1 MTGVLQGGG
10 EFVVAAYALTAAV
23 LGAYAASIVVRYRAA
38 RRRPAGRQEGTR

>member
-23 LGAYAASIVVRYRAA
+23 LGAYAASIIARYRVA
-38 RRRPAGRQEGTR
+38 RRRPAGRQEDAR